1 MLALAKEKDFDIYLH
16 TALSTFGVTDTALN
30 AGKIKHLD
38 DKGFPPLPN
47 LLSTGQVTAI
57 RQRITEIT
65 AVEGE
70 GAGTERLSN
79 LIDKDP
85 IFDICFTHP
94 RVLAAMNH
102 VLNSDFKLSSLNS
115 RASLPGEGLQALH
128 ADWDGGVEPGD
139 YQVCNSIWLLVDF
152 TQENGATR
160 IVPGSYNS
168 SKHPNDALD
177 DPWAKHTEEIL
188 LTAPAGTV
196 VIFNSH
202 LWHGGT
208 VNRSDSPRFA
218 MHSYFCRR
226 HENQQVSLN
235 DFIGRETAARLSPA
249 ARNILDVCPD
259 GSQSS
264 ACL

>member
-1 MLALAKEKDFDIYLH
+1 MRALANEKDFDIDLQ
-16 TALSTFGVTDTALN
+16 TALSTFGVTDTTLN
-30 AGKIKHLD
+30 AGEIKQLD
-38 DKGFPPLPN
+38 DKGFLPLPN
-47 LLSTGQVTAI
+47 LLSTGQVTAT

-70 GAGTERLSN
+70 GAGKEFRQEAGSERLSN

-115 RASLPGEGLQALH
+115 RASLPGQGLQALH
-128 ADWDGGVEPGD
+128 ADWGGGVEPGD
-139 YQVCNSIWLLVDF
+139 FQVCNSIWLLVDF
-152 TQENGATR
+152 TPENGATR
-160 IVPGSYNS
+160 IVPGSHNS
-168 SKHPNDALD
+168 GKHPNNALD
-177 DPWAKHTEEIL
+177 DPRAPHPDEIL

-208 VNRSDSPRFA
+208 VNRSNSPRFA
-218 MHSYFCRR
+218 LHSYFTRR
-226 HENQQVSLN
+226 HHPQQLNQKEWIS
-235 DFIGRETAARLSPA
+235 ETTLARLSPA
-249 ARNILDVCPD
+249 QRFILD
-259 GSQSS
+259 
-264 ACL
+264 L

>member
-1 MLALAKEKDFDIYLH
+1 MLALVNGKDFDIDLQ
-16 TALSTFGVTDTALN
+16 TALSTFGVTDTTLN
-30 AGKIKHLD
+30 AGEIKQLD
-38 DKGFPPLPN
+38 DNGFLPLPN
-47 LLSTGQVTAI
+47 LLSTEQVTAI

-70 GAGTERLSN
+70 GAGKEFRKEAGSERLSN

-94 RVLAAMNH
+94 RVLAAMSH

-115 RASLPGEGLQALH
+115 RASLPGQGLQALH
-128 ADWDGGVEPGD
+128 ADWSGGIEPGD
-139 YQVCNSIWLLVDF
+139 FQVCNSIWLLVDF
-152 TQENGATR
+152 TEENGATR
-160 IVPGSYNS
+160 IVPGSHNS
-168 SKHPNDALD
+168 GKHPNNALD
-177 DPWAKHTEEIL
+177 DPKAPHPDEIL

-218 MHSYFCRR
+218 MYSYSRGATIR
-226 HENQQVSLN
+226 SN
-235 DFIGRETAARLSPA
+235 
-249 ARNILDVCPD
+249 
-259 GSQSS
+259 
-264 ACL
+264 